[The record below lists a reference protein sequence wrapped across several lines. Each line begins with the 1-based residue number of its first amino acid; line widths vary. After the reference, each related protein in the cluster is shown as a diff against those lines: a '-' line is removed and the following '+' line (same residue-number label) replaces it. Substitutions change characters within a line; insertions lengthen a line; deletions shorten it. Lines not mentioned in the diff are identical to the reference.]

1 MVDFRVLF
9 KTSFGATTP
18 GGALNRNKNAEVKM
32 SKKFLTS
39 DPLGVILCGESIA
52 RTPEAWKRFFDPD
65 SGKSVY

>member
-1 MVDFRVLF
+1 MAQNLKKIWELLLRL
-9 KTSFGATTP
+9 

-52 RTPEAWKRFFDPD
+52 RTPEP
-65 SGKSVY
+65 